1 MLVLSALLGVALT
14 TNPLRLV
21 AAAAAVWL
29 AAAFFSSRSMA
40 GIVLKRER
48 LMGIGQAIMMPL
60 FFASNALYRWR

>member
-29 AAAFFSSRSMA
+29 AAAFFSCLSMSS
-40 GIVLKRER
+40 
-48 LMGIGQAIMMPL
+48 P
-60 FFASNALYRWR
+60 ASCSSASG